1 MQKTW
6 NVETKSKS
14 GRPPSFNDR
23 KRRELVRVVR
33 ANLRATFK
41 EISQEISTKACENTI
56 RNELK
61 KIGYASRVAVKK
73 PFLNEKQQKTSYTFA
88 KYYAHWTVDDW
99 RKVIWTDESSYEI
112 GKLSSQSIV
121 WRKTLEKYNKE

>member
-41 EISQEISTKACENTI
+41 EIEQLISTKACEDTI
-56 RNELK
+56 RKELK
-61 KIGYASRVAVKK
+61 KLGYASCVTVKK
-73 PFLNEKQQKTSYTFA
+73 PFLNEKQQKASMVLQKIMLTGQQMTGE
-88 KYYAHWTVDDW
+88 
-99 RKVIWTDESSYEI
+99 R
-112 GKLSSQSIV
+112 
-121 WRKTLEKYNKE
+121 